1 MEGEGGLKSSRQSH
15 GAVSPDEDAS
25 QIDLGEIYRILYAGR
40 WFVLGAL
47 LAGLLVALLINSR
60 MTYVYR
66 AQATAM
72 VVSNSPWEAGLS
84 LDGTGSV
91 ASFSVAD
98 QLRILESRRLARDVV
113 QVVRDG
119 AYADRLGVLGYP
131 NRPKAY
137 SEDEA
142 IGWLLERLSVKQVQ
156 NSNVV
161 AISVEA
167 ATGFEAAYLA
177 NTVAERFYRQNQEFS
192 RAEYNELATFLKD
205 QLDQVTLR
213 LQTAESSLTT
223 FKEGSRLSALDV
235 ETATIVQ
242 QSANAQT
249 ELSRINLELQSNEVS
264 LENLRRQYSQGQSS
278 LVDDVENLSTAT
290 IEQLSKE
297 IADKQTQIA
306 NIRARAEAG
315 WENYVTRLEDELR
328 KVKTA
333 MKEETNKL
341 SASEM
346 KSSDPLGT
354 MQQIYERIIDLDVEN
369 LALRAARE
377 AQGKVVA
384 DFEVRLGQLPEA
396 GREYVRFTRD
406 VEINEKLY
414 RLLMEKYQEN
424 QAVAAGM
431 IGNVRLLD
439 SAEVPG
445 QPIRPD
451 KRLNLVLGLLLGLL
465 LGVGISFI
473 YHLFD
478 TRIVT
483 PEDLRRAGLQM
494 LGAVPTINV
503 RRLERALRHKAG
515 HDLREEDVW
524 KIKRKLITHFSP
536 KSPISEAYRSL
547 RTTLLMRL
555 EQEKRGPQA
564 GSGLAPAIIV
574 TSSTTQ
580 EGKSLTSAN
589 LAVTLAQTGRRTL
602 VIDADM
608 RRPTAHKNFGLE
620 RNIGLSG
627 LLSGNQAAAGTVSD
641 TDIENLYVL
650 SAGPIPPNPAELL
663 ASDAMVRL
671 VEWARR
677 EYDFVVIDT
686 PPVVPV
692 TDPTIL
698 SRLVDAVILVVRSNS
713 SHRRELTEALNRL
726 ESSEGAVLGAVLN
739 DYDLK
744 RVYGSYY
751 YYYHYYNRYYYYGD
765 QKRGS
770 RKEVPGARRRRSKVP
785 V

>member
-1 MEGEGGLKSSRQSH
+1 MKTSREGRTPQL
-15 GAVSPDEDAS
+15 DEDEAGRL
-25 QIDLGEIYRILYAGR
+25 DLGELYRILYAGR

-47 LAGLLVALLINSR
+47 AMAVIMALFINTR

-66 AQATAM
+66 ANATAM
-72 VVSNSPWEAGLS
+72 VLSSSPWEAGLS
-84 LDGTGSV
+84 LDGAGSV

-98 QLRILESRRLARDVV
+98 QLRILESRRLAREVV
-113 QVVRDG
+113 LTAG
-119 AYADRLGVLGYP
+119 GGPYADRLAMLGGP
-131 NRPKAY
+131 DKPRSF
-137 SEDEA
+137 SEDQA
-142 IGWLLERLSVKQVQ
+142 IEWLLARLTVKQVL
-156 NSNVV
+156 NSNVLS
-161 AISVEA
+161 ISIEA
-167 ATGFEAAYLA
+167 PTGFEAAYLA
-177 NTVAERFYRQNQEFS
+177 NTLADHFHSQNQEFS
-192 RAEYNELATFLKD
+192 RAEYTELTSFLKD

-213 LQTAESSLTT
+213 LQGAETNLTQ
-223 FKEGSRLSALDV
+223 FKEGSKLAALDV

-242 QSANAQT
+242 QSANSQT
-249 ELSRINLELQSNEVS
+249 ELSRIDLELRSNEVS

-278 LVDDVENLSTAT
+278 LVDDVENLSTGT
-290 IEQLSKE
+290 IERLSKE
-297 IADKQTQIA
+297 IADKQTQIT
-306 NIRARAEAG
+306 NVRAKAEPG
-315 WENYVTRLEDELR
+315 WEDYVRRLEDELR

-333 MKEETNKL
+333 MKTETNKL
-341 SASEM
+341 SASEI

-354 MQQIYERIIDLDVEN
+354 MQQIFERIIDLEVEGR
-369 LALRAARE
+369 ALRAARD

-384 DFEVRLGQLPEA
+384 DFEARLRLLPEA

-439 SAEVPG
+439 KAEVPEH
-445 QPIRPD
+445 PVRPN
-451 KRLNLVLGLLLGLL
+451 KRLNLLLGMLLGVL
-465 LGVGISFI
+465 LGVGAAFV

-483 PEDLRRAGLQM
+483 PEDLRKAGLSL

-503 RRLERALRHKAG
+503 RRLERALRQQAG
-515 HDLREEDVW
+515 KGLREEDAW
-524 KIKRKLITHFSP
+524 KVQRKLITHFSP

-547 RTTLLMRL
+547 RTTLLMHL
-555 EQEKRGPQA
+555 EQSGARSTA
-564 GSGLAPAIIV
+564 GERAPAIIV

-602 VIDADM
+602 IIDADM

-620 RNIGLSG
+620 RNVGLSG
-627 LLSGNQAAAGTVSD
+627 VLAGNQTAVATISD
-641 TDIENLYVL
+641 TDIENLQVL

-663 ASDAMVRL
+663 ASAAMGDL
-671 VEWARR
+671 LAWARR
-677 EYDFVVIDT
+677 EYDFVIVDT

-698 SRLVDAVILVVRSNS
+698 SRLVDAVVLVVRSNS
-713 SHRRELTEALNRL
+713 SHHREVGEALSKL
-726 ESSEGAVLGAVLN
+726 QQADCKVLGAVLN
-739 DYDLK
+739 DYDIK

-765 QKRGS
+765 TAKGT
-770 RKEVPGARRRRSKVP
+770 RRRSTRRRSAAEVA
-785 V
+785 

>member
-1 MEGEGGLKSSRQSH
+1 MKSTRQAQGASLRDEEGGQL
-15 GAVSPDEDAS
+15 
-25 QIDLGEIYRILYAGR
+25 DLGDIYRILYAGR
-40 WFVLGAL
+40 WFVLAAL
-47 LAGLLVALLINSR
+47 VAGLLGAVFVNSR

-72 VVSNSPWEAGLS
+72 VVSNSPWETGLS
-84 LDGTGSV
+84 LDSRTGS

-113 QVVRDG
+113 QVVRQGPYAQRLALLGSPDRPG
-119 AYADRLGVLGYP
+119 ARSD
-131 NRPKAY
+131 
-137 SEDEA
+137 DEA
-142 IGWLLERLSVKQVQ
+142 VAWLLRRLVVKQVQ
-156 NSNVV
+156 TSNVL

-167 ATGFEAAYLA
+167 PTGFEAAYLA
-177 NTVAERFYRQNQEFS
+177 NTVADRFYRQNQEFS
-192 RAEYNELATFLKD
+192 RAEYDELASFLKD
-205 QLDQVTLR
+205 QLDQVSLR
-213 LQTAESSLTT
+213 LQTAEASLTT
-223 FKEGSRLSALDV
+223 FKQGSRLSALDV

-249 ELSRINLELQSNEVS
+249 ELSRINLDLQSNEVS
-264 LENLRRQYSQGQSS
+264 LENLRRQYSQGQSN
-278 LVDDVENLSTAT
+278 LVDDVGDLSTAT
-290 IEQLSKE
+290 IERLSKE

-306 NIRARAEAG
+306 NIRAKAEAG
-315 WENYVTRLEDELR
+315 WENYVQRLEDELR
-328 KVKTA
+328 KVKTSL
-333 MKEETNKL
+333 KEETNKL

-346 KSSDPLGT
+346 KSADPLGT
-354 MQQIYERIIDLDVEN
+354 MQQIFERIIDLDVEN
-369 LALRAARE
+369 RALRAARE
-377 AQGKVVA
+377 AQGKVVS
-384 DFEVRLGQLPEA
+384 DFEARLALLPEA
-396 GREYVRFTRD
+396 GREYVRFTRE

-439 SAEVPG
+439 EAAVPAR
-445 QPIRPD
+445 PVRPD
-451 KRLNLVLGLLLGLL
+451 KRLNLLLGLL
-465 LGVGISFI
+465 MGLLMGVGVSFV

-483 PEDLRRAGLQM
+483 PEDLRKAGLSM

-503 RRLERALRHKAG
+503 RRLERALRHKG
-515 HDLREEDVW
+515 GRDLREEDVW
-524 KIKRKLITHFSP
+524 KIQRKLITHFSP

-547 RTTLLMRL
+547 RTTLLMRM
-555 EQEKRGPQA
+555 EQEKRGPA
-564 GSGLAPAIIV
+564 PGSGLAPVIII

-602 VIDADM
+602 VVDADM

-620 RNIGLSG
+620 RNVGLSG
-627 LLSGNQAAAGTVSD
+627 VLTGNHDAATVVSD
-641 TDIENLYVL
+641 TDIENLFVL

-663 ASDAMVRL
+663 AGESMTRL
-671 VEWARR
+671 VDWARR
-677 EYDFVVIDT
+677 AYDFVVIDT

-698 SRLVDAVILVVRSNS
+698 SRMVDAVLLVVRSNS
-713 SHRRELTEALNRL
+713 SHRRELTEALSRL
-726 ESSEGAVLGAVLN
+726 EHSEGAVLGAVLN

-765 QKRGS
+765 QKRGGRREGAS
-770 RKEVPGARRRRSKVP
+770 REHRRRSKEP

>member
-1 MEGEGGLKSSRQSH
+1 VKSTRQAQGASLRDDESGLDP
-15 GAVSPDEDAS
+15 GD
-25 QIDLGEIYRILYAGR
+25 IYRILYAGR
-40 WFVLGAL
+40 WLVLAAL
-47 LAGLLVALLINSR
+47 VAGLLGAVLVNSR

-84 LDGTGSV
+84 LDGKTGS
-91 ASFSVAD
+91 ASFSVTD

-113 QVVRDG
+113 QVVRQGPYVEQLALLG
-119 AYADRLGVLGYP
+119 APDRPGG
-131 NRPKAY
+131 R
-137 SEDEA
+137 SDDEA
-142 IGWLLERLSVKQVQ
+142 VAWLSKRLVVKQVQ
-156 NSNVV
+156 TSNVL

-167 ATGFEAAYLA
+167 PTGFEAAYLA
-177 NTVAERFYRQNQEFS
+177 NTVADRFYRQNQEFS
-192 RAEYNELATFLKD
+192 RAEYDELASFLKD
-205 QLDQVTLR
+205 QLDQVSLR
-213 LQTAESSLTT
+213 LQTAEASLTT
-223 FKEGSRLSALDV
+223 FKQGSRLSALDV

-249 ELSRINLELQSNEVS
+249 ELSRINLDLQSNEVS
-264 LENLRRQYSQGQSS
+264 LENLRRQYSQGQSN
-278 LVDDVENLSTAT
+278 LVDDVGDLSTAT
-290 IEQLSKE
+290 IERLSKE

-306 NIRARAEAG
+306 NIRAKAEAG
-315 WENYVTRLEDELR
+315 WESYVQRLEDELR
-328 KVKTA
+328 KVKTSL
-333 MKEETNKL
+333 KEETNKL

-346 KSSDPLGT
+346 KSADPLGT
-354 MQQIYERIIDLDVEN
+354 MQQIFERIIDLDVEN
-369 LALRAARE
+369 RALRAARE
-377 AQGKVVA
+377 AQGKVVE
-384 DFEVRLGQLPEA
+384 DFEARLALLPEA
-396 GREYVRFTRD
+396 GREYVRFTRE

-439 SAEVPG
+439 EAAVPSR
-445 QPIRPD
+445 PVRPD
-451 KRLNLVLGLLLGLL
+451 KRLNLLLGVLMGLL
-465 LGVGISFI
+465 LGVGVSFV

-483 PEDLRRAGLQM
+483 PEDLRKAGLSM

-503 RRLERALRHKAG
+503 RRLERALRHKG
-515 HDLREEDVW
+515 GRDLREEDVW
-524 KIKRKLITHFSP
+524 KIQRKLITHFSP

-547 RTTLLMRL
+547 RTTLLMRM
-555 EQEKRGPQA
+555 EQERRGPA
-564 GSGLAPAIIV
+564 PGSGRAPVIII

-602 VIDADM
+602 VVDADM

-620 RNIGLSG
+620 RNVGLSG
-627 LLSGNQAAAGTVSD
+627 VLTGNHDAATVVSD
-641 TDIENLYVL
+641 TDIENLFVL

-663 ASDAMVRL
+663 AGDSMTRL

-677 EYDFVVIDT
+677 TYDFVVIDT

-698 SRLVDAVILVVRSNS
+698 SRMVDAVLLVVRSNS
-713 SHRRELTEALNRL
+713 SHRRELTEALSRL
-726 ESSEGAVLGAVLN
+726 EHSEGVVLGAVLN

-765 QKRGS
+765 QKRGGH
-770 RKEVPGARRRRSKVP
+770 RENAPRQRRRRSQEP

>member
-1 MEGEGGLKSSRQSH
+1 
-15 GAVSPDEDAS
+15 
-25 QIDLGEIYRILYAGR
+25 
-40 WFVLGAL
+40 
-47 LAGLLVALLINSR
+47 
-60 MTYVYR
+60 
-66 AQATAM
+66 
-72 VVSNSPWEAGLS
+72 
-84 LDGTGSV
+84 
-91 ASFSVAD
+91 
-98 QLRILESRRLARDVV
+98 
-113 QVVRDG
+113 
-119 AYADRLGVLGYP
+119 
-131 NRPKAY
+131 
-137 SEDEA
+137 
-142 IGWLLERLSVKQVQ
+142 
-156 NSNVV
+156 
-161 AISVEA
+161 
-167 ATGFEAAYLA
+167 
-177 NTVAERFYRQNQEFS
+177 
-192 RAEYNELATFLKD
+192 
-205 QLDQVTLR
+205 
-213 LQTAESSLTT
+213 
-223 FKEGSRLSALDV
+223 
-235 ETATIVQ
+235 
-242 QSANAQT
+242 
-249 ELSRINLELQSNEVS
+249 
-264 LENLRRQYSQGQSS
+264 
-278 LVDDVENLSTAT
+278 
-290 IEQLSKE
+290 
-297 IADKQTQIA
+297 
-306 NIRARAEAG
+306 
-315 WENYVTRLEDELR
+315 
-328 KVKTA
+328 
-333 MKEETNKL
+333 
-341 SASEM
+341 
-346 KSSDPLGT
+346 
-354 MQQIYERIIDLDVEN
+354 
-369 LALRAARE
+369 
-377 AQGKVVA
+377 
-384 DFEVRLGQLPEA
+384 
-396 GREYVRFTRD
+396 
-406 VEINEKLY
+406 
-414 RLLMEKYQEN
+414 
-424 QAVAAGM
+424 
-431 IGNVRLLD
+431 
-439 SAEVPG
+439 
-445 QPIRPD
+445 
-451 KRLNLVLGLLLGLL
+451 
-465 LGVGISFI
+465 
-473 YHLFD
+473 LFD

-627 LLSGNQAAAGTVSD
+627 LLSGSQTTAGTVSD

-713 SHRRELTEALNRL
+713 SHRRELSEALNRL

-770 RKEVPGARRRRSKVP
+770 RKEMQGARRRRSKVP

>member
-1 MEGEGGLKSSRQSH
+1 MKSARQSPLKAADEE
-15 GAVSPDEDAS
+15 GAPL
-25 QIDLGEIYRILYAGR
+25 DLGEVYRILYAGR
-40 WFVLGAL
+40 WFLLVAL
-47 LAGLLVALLINSR
+47 LLGLLGALLINSR

-66 AQATAM
+66 ADATAM
-72 VVSNSPWEAGLS
+72 VVANSPWEAGLS
-84 LDGTGSV
+84 LDGKGAT
-91 ASFSVAD
+91 ASFSVSD

-113 QVVRDG
+113 RVARDG
-119 AYADRLGVLGYP
+119 AYANRLALLGYP
-131 NRPKAY
+131 RQPRAL
-137 SEDEA
+137 SEDESIA
-142 IGWLLERLSVKQVQ
+142 WLLERLVVKQVQ
-156 NSNVV
+156 SSNVLS
-161 AISVEA
+161 ISVEA
-167 ATGFEAAYLA
+167 PTGFEAAFLA
-177 NTVAERFYRQNQEFS
+177 NTVAQRFYRQNQEFS
-192 RAEYNELATFLKD
+192 RAEYTELATFLKE

-213 LQTAESSLTT
+213 LQGAEANLTH

-249 ELSRINLELQSNEVS
+249 ELSRINLDLQSNEVS

-278 LVDDVENLSTAT
+278 LVDDVENLSTGT
-290 IEQLSKE
+290 IEQLSRE
-297 IADKQTQIA
+297 ISEKQTQIA
-306 NIRARAEAG
+306 NIRAKAETG
-315 WENYVTRLEDELR
+315 WEDYVRRLEDELR
-328 KVKTA
+328 KVKTSLKA
-333 MKEETNKL
+333 ETNKL

-346 KSSDPLGT
+346 KSADPLGT
-354 MQQIYERIIDLDVEN
+354 MQQIFERIIDLEVEN
-369 LALRAARE
+369 KALRAARD
-377 AQGKVVA
+377 AQGRVVA
-384 DFEVRLGQLPEA
+384 DFEARLRQLPEA
-396 GREYVRFTRD
+396 GREYVRYTRD

-445 QPIRPD
+445 RPVRPN
-451 KRLNLVLGLLLGLL
+451 KRLNLVLGLLLGLV
-465 LGVGISFI
+465 LGVGVAFV

-483 PEDLRRAGLQM
+483 PDDLRRAGLHL

-503 RRLERALRHKAG
+503 RRLERALRQRSGQA
-515 HDLREEDVW
+515 LREEDVW
-524 KIKRKLITHFSP
+524 KVQRKLITHFSP

-547 RTTLLMRL
+547 RTTLLMRM
-555 EQEKRGPQA
+555 EQEKRGPQP
-564 GSGLAPAIIV
+564 GSGLAPAVIV

-589 LAVTLAQTGRRTL
+589 LAVTMAQTGRRTL

-627 LLSGNQAAAGTVSD
+627 LLSGNHSAAGVVSD
-641 TDIENLYVL
+641 TDIENLFVL

-663 ASDAMVRL
+663 SGEAMGRL
-671 VEWARR
+671 LDWARR
-677 EYDFVVIDT
+677 EYAFVVIDT

-698 SRLVDAVILVVRSNS
+698 SRLVDAVVLVVRSNA
-713 SHRRELTEALNRL
+713 SHRREVSEALARL
-726 ESSEGAVLGAVLN
+726 AHSDCWVLGAVLN
-739 DYDLK
+739 DYDMK

-765 QKRGS
+765 QKRGRHKS
-770 RKEVPGARRRRSKVP
+770 ARRSPQGSAKGTR
-785 V
+785 

>member
-1 MEGEGGLKSSRQSH
+1 MEQDSFQLD
-15 GAVSPDEDAS
+15 P
-25 QIDLGEIYRILYAGR
+25 GEIYRVIYAGR
-40 WFVLGAL
+40 WFVLAAMA
-47 LAGLLVALLINSR
+47 AGLALALLINSQ
-60 MTYVYR
+60 MTFVFR
-66 AQATAM
+66 ATATAM
-72 VVSNSPWEAGLS
+72 VVTNSPWEAGLS
-84 LDGTGSV
+84 LDGKGSV
-91 ASFSVAD
+91 ASYSVVD
-98 QLRILESRRLARDVV
+98 QLRILESRRLAKDVV
-113 QVVRDG
+113 TTVRDG
-119 AYADRLGVLGYP
+119 AYADRLAVLGHP
-131 NRPKAY
+131 DRPKGF
-137 SEDEA
+137 SEEEA
-142 IGWLLERLSVKQVQ
+142 VSWLLSRLVVRQVQ
-156 NSNVV
+156 NSNVLS
-161 AISVEA
+161 ISVEA
-167 ATGFEAAYLA
+167 PSGFEAAYLA
-177 NTVAERFYRQNQEFS
+177 NQVAERFYRQNQEFS
-192 RAEYNELATFLKD
+192 RAEYTELASFLKE

-213 LQTAESSLTT
+213 LQGAEMTLTT
-223 FKEGSRLSALDV
+223 FKEGSRLAALDV
-235 ETATIVQ
+235 ETATIIQ

-264 LENLRRQYSQGQSS
+264 LENLRRNYSQGQSS
-278 LVDDVENLSTAT
+278 LVDDVENLSTGT
-290 IEQLSKE
+290 IERLSKE

-306 NIRARAEAG
+306 NVRAKAEPG
-315 WENYVTRLEDELR
+315 WESYVQRLEDELR
-328 KVKTA
+328 KVKSSL
-333 MKEETNKL
+333 KEETNKL

-346 KSSDPLGT
+346 RSADPLGT
-354 MQQIYERIIDLDVEN
+354 MQRIFERIIDLDVEGR
-369 LALRAARE
+369 ALRAARE
-377 AQGKVVA
+377 AQSRVVA
-384 DFEVRLGQLPEA
+384 EFEARLRQLPEA

-439 SAEVPG
+439 TAEVPA
-445 QPIRPD
+445 QAVRPN
-451 KRLNLVLGLLLGLL
+451 KRLNLALGLLLGLL
-465 LGVGISFI
+465 LGVGASFI

-483 PEDLRRAGLQM
+483 PEDLRKSGLQL

-503 RRLERALRHKAG
+503 RRLERALRVKSGQAM
-515 HDLREEDVW
+515 REEDVW

-536 KSPISEAYRSL
+536 KSPISEAYRAL
-547 RTTLLMRL
+547 RTALLMRL
-555 EQEKRGPQA
+555 EQERRGPQP
-564 GSGLAPAIIV
+564 GSGLAPAVIV

-620 RNIGLSG
+620 RNVGLSG
-627 LLSGNQAAAGTVSD
+627 LLSGSQTAAATVSD

-663 ASDAMVRL
+663 ASQAMADV
-671 VEWARR
+671 VAWARR
-677 EYDFVVIDT
+677 EYDFIIIDT

-698 SRLVDAVILVVRSNS
+698 TRLVDTVILVVRSNA
-713 SHRRELTEALNRL
+713 SHRRELTEAMSRL
-726 ESSEGAVLGAVLN
+726 EHSECWVLGAVLN

-765 QKRGS
+765 QKRG
-770 RKEVPGARRRRSKVP
+770 ARRSSKQRRKKKAIV
-785 V
+785 

>member
-1 MEGEGGLKSSRQSH
+1 VKSTRQAQGAALRDDESGLDP
-15 GAVSPDEDAS
+15 GD
-25 QIDLGEIYRILYAGR
+25 IYRILYAGR
-40 WFVLGAL
+40 WLVLAALVAGLLGAL
-47 LAGLLVALLINSR
+47 FVNSR

-84 LDGTGSV
+84 LDGNAGS

-113 QVVRDG
+113 QVVRQG
-119 AYADRLGVLGYP
+119 PYAQQLALLGSP
-131 NRPKAY
+131 ERPGGR
-137 SEDEA
+137 SDDEA
-142 IGWLLERLSVKQVQ
+142 VAWLTKRLVVKQVQ
-156 NSNVV
+156 TSNVL

-167 ATGFEAAYLA
+167 PTGFEAAYLA
-177 NTVAERFYRQNQEFS
+177 NTVADRFYRQNQEFS
-192 RAEYNELATFLKD
+192 RAEYDELASFLKD
-205 QLDQVTLR
+205 QLDQVSLR
-213 LQTAESSLTT
+213 LQTAEASLTT
-223 FKEGSRLSALDV
+223 FKQGSRLSALDV

-249 ELSRINLELQSNEVS
+249 ELSRINLDLQSNEVS
-264 LENLRRQYSQGQSS
+264 LENLRRQYSQGQSN
-278 LVDDVENLSTAT
+278 LVDDVGDLSTAT
-290 IEQLSKE
+290 IERLSKE

-306 NIRARAEAG
+306 NIRAKAEAG
-315 WENYVTRLEDELR
+315 WESYVQRLEDELR
-328 KVKTA
+328 KVKTSL
-333 MKEETNKL
+333 KEETNKL

-346 KSSDPLGT
+346 KSADPLGT
-354 MQQIYERIIDLDVEN
+354 MQQIFERIIDLDVEN
-369 LALRAARE
+369 RALRAARE
-377 AQGKVVA
+377 AQTKVVA
-384 DFEVRLGQLPEA
+384 DFEARLALLPEA
-396 GREYVRFTRD
+396 GREYVRFTRE

-439 SAEVPG
+439 EAAVPAR
-445 QPIRPD
+445 PVRPD
-451 KRLNLVLGLLLGLL
+451 KRLNLVLGLLMGLL
-465 LGVGISFI
+465 LGVGVSFV

-483 PEDLRRAGLQM
+483 PEDLRKAGLSM

-503 RRLERALRHKAG
+503 RRLERALRQKG
-515 HDLREEDVW
+515 GRDLREEDVW
-524 KIKRKLITHFSP
+524 KIQRKLITHFSP

-547 RTTLLMRL
+547 RTTLLMRM
-555 EQEKRGPQA
+555 EQERRGPA
-564 GSGLAPAIIV
+564 PGSGQAPVIII

-602 VIDADM
+602 VVDADM

-620 RNIGLSG
+620 RNVGLSG
-627 LLSGNQAAAGTVSD
+627 VLTGNHDAATVVSD
-641 TDIENLYVL
+641 TDIENLFVL

-663 ASDAMVRL
+663 AGDSMTRL

-677 EYDFVVIDT
+677 AYDFVVIDT

-698 SRLVDAVILVVRSNS
+698 SRMVDAVLLVVRSNS
-713 SHRRELTEALNRL
+713 SHRRELTEALSRL
-726 ESSEGAVLGAVLN
+726 EHSEGVVLGAVLN

-765 QKRGS
+765 QKRGH
-770 RKEVPGARRRRSKVP
+770 REGAPRERRRRSKEP